1 MKVGVIDIGGG
12 MRDIYGAGVLD
23 RCMQDGVRFDCCIGV
38 SAGSAN
44 LITYLAGQRGR
55 NYRFYSVYSKRRQFM
70 ILGNFLKNGSYF
82 DFDYVY
88 CGVGNSDGEDPL
100 DHDAFMQSSAD
111 FFVVALNADTG
122 QPHYFT
128 KADFTRDN
136 YQPLSA
142 SSCIPALNRPVVLGG
157 TRYFDGGLADPMP
170 VEKAFAEGCDKVIL
184 LLTHP
189 VEHYMKAEPMPR
201 IAKLFAKKYP
211 AAAPPHCQLA
221 AACTRSAACRA
232 AVRRTGQGS
241 HHCAAQHRGRERHFQ
256 KSARHGQALSAGSAR
271 RCRRGEVARRNVRGI
286 T

>member
-70 ILGNFLKNGSYF
+70 SLGNFLKNGSYF
-82 DFDYVY
+82 NFDYVY

-170 VEKAFAEGCDKVIL
+170 VEKALAEGCDKVIL

-201 IAKLFAKKYP
+201 IARLFAKKYP
-211 AAAPPHCQLA
+211 AAAPRIANWPLLARDQLLA
-221 AACTRSAACRA
+221 ALQYADQGKVLIIAPRSTEGVSAISKNQPAMDRLYQQGLQDGA
-232 AVRRTGQGS
+232 AVARWLGET
-241 HHCAAQHRGRERHFQ
+241 
-256 KSARHGQALSAGSAR
+256 SA
-271 RCRRGEVARRNVRGI
+271 E
-286 T
+286 